1 MNILTRSGQGQTMTC
16 MHTQVCFNQE
26 SENQPESMQ
35 GFVYLDNL
43 IFLCCKE
50 TVDSWGAISRK
61 DQKDIYK
68 VLKIGSSS
76 LLTGGGQD

>member
-1 MNILTRSGQGQTMTC
+1 
-16 MHTQVCFNQE
+16 
-26 SENQPESMQ
+26 MQ

-43 IFLCCKE
+43 ISMCCKE
-50 TVDSWGAISRK
+50 TVGSWGAISRK

-76 LLTGGGQD
+76 LLTGGPGLMIKTERQRRATQKKDRAHTIQNSGSR